1 MCCSLNQ
8 LYKLDAVF
16 IITIFLML
24 TLVYKNGHQCMIIL
38 FQDEPH
44 RAYAFFGTEYY
55 DAVNT
60 RIRLV
65 EEVRMGEERNAYDEL
80 FLYREV

>member
-1 MCCSLNQ
+1 
-8 LYKLDAVF
+8 
-16 IITIFLML
+16 
-24 TLVYKNGHQCMIIL
+24 MIIL

-55 DAVNT
+55 DAVNM

-80 FLYREV
+80 FLYREVWLHVTPIKGRYKYDSDFHAEILSYQVVGKTSL